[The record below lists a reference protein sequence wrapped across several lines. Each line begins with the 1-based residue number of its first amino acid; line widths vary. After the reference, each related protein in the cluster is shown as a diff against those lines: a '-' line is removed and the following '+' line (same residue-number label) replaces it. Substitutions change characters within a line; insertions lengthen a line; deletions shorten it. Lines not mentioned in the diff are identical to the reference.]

1 MAKTSYLGSNVSVSG
16 STFRNWIDR
25 TNQMIYDMGTVV
37 MTVAANSTGE
47 VTSGNAVINGV
58 FSAQT
63 LVAIG
68 TLRGGTVSTSGNLTI
83 GSNVVIGAYN
93 FESAAN
99 TIFSNNVLVNA
110 TLKVNAAANVTGA
123 INVGG
128 TATISGNLTATATK
142 NFGAAN
148 TLLFTENSSNTNY
161 GKFFRISSTGLTEV
175 ANITLDN
182 LSDVD
187 AASPTNGY
195 FLGWDGS
202 KWTPT
207 AIGSGGSFSAN
218 TLSGNTVAAERFV
231 QLGQLSLIGNTGFA
245 FSLTVNTTSNTTEIV
260 IKNTPVILNG
270 TSTLA
275 VGGNT
280 IPASYIF
287 GVTGNTH
294 ANGSVLITGGIAV
307 GGNVSATAFVGALTG
322 TAANATL
329 FNNQPGS
336 FYTNASNIST
346 GTLPEA
352 QLPYRMNQNVRT
364 TDAVTFSNV
373 TFTGTLAGNVSET
386 SLPYRMNQNVRSS
399 DNVSFNVVT
408 ATLYGN
414 ANTATQLASARTIS
428 ISGDVV
434 GNVSFNGTA
443 NVDIVATIQ
452 PNSVALGTD
461 TTGNYVATIASTGT
475 GLTVSGSGSESA
487 GVTIGLDSSANV
499 SFNIIT
505 AALYG
510 TANNAS
516 ALNNQPASYYTNATN
531 IASGTVPT
539 ARLGSG
545 TANSTTILVG
555 DSTWKSVETA
565 LGYTPLRNTANTYH
579 ADSSG
584 IVRFYFDSTGKSVYN
599 STGGHEW
606 RHANT
611 AIGNLYSNGTF
622 VVTGDVNAYSDERM
636 KKNLSIIS
644 TPLEKVKA
652 ISGYNFTWNNAKNPE
667 RNGSADVGL
676 IAQEIEKIMPEAVHT
691 DEKGLLVV
699 SYNKIIPLL
708 VEAVKELSEKVH
720 GNQA

>member
-1 MAKTSYLGSNVSVSG
+1 MAKTSYLGSNVSMVG

-47 VTSGNAVINGV
+47 TTSGNAVINGV
-58 FSAQT
+58 FAAQT

-68 TLRGGTVSTSGNLTI
+68 TLRGGTVAASGNLTI

-110 TLKVNAAANVTGA
+110 TFKVNAAANVTGA
-123 INVGG
+123 FGVGG
-128 TATISGNLTATATK
+128 VATISGNLTATATK
-142 NFGAAN
+142 NFGTAN
-148 TLLFTENSSNTNY
+148 TLVFTENSSNTNY
-161 GKFFRISSTGLTEV
+161 GKFFRISSAGLTEV

-195 FLGWDGS
+195 FLGWDGT

-207 AIGSGGSFSAN
+207 AVGTGGSFSAN

-231 QLGQLSLIGNTGFA
+231 QFGQLSLIGNTGFA
-245 FSLTVNTTSNTTEIV
+245 FSLTVNTTSNTTDV
-260 IKNTPVILNG
+260 TIKNTPVILNG

-280 IPASYIF
+280 IPASYVF

-294 ANGSVLITGGIAV
+294 ANGSVLVTGGLSV
-307 GGNVSATAFVGALTG
+307 GGNVSATAFVGPLTG

-329 FNNQPGS
+329 LNNQNGAY
-336 FYTNASNIST
+336 YTNASNIST
-346 GTLPEA
+346 GTLAEA
-352 QLPYRMNQNVRT
+352 QLPFRMNQSVRT
-364 TDAVTFSNV
+364 SDAVTFSNV

-386 SLPYRMNQNVRSS
+386 SLPYRMNQNVRST
-399 DNVSFNVVT
+399 DNVAFNVVT

-414 ANTATQLASARTIS
+414 ANTASALGTARRITLT
-428 ISGDVV
+428 GDVTGNV
-434 GNVSFNGTA
+434 NFDGSGNVSIST
-443 NVDIVATIQ
+443 TIAAD
-452 PNSVALGTD
+452 SVALGTD
-461 TTGNYVATIASTGT
+461 TTGNYVATIGPTGA
-475 GLTVSGSGSESA
+475 GVTVSGSGSEGA
-487 GVTIGLDSSANV
+487 GVTIGLDASANV
-499 SFNIIT
+499 SFNIVT

-516 ALNNQPASYYTNATN
+516 ALNNQAASYYTNASNMATGTMP
-531 IASGTVPT
+531 SG
-539 ARLGSG
+539 RLGSG
-545 TANSTTILVG
+545 TANSTTILTG
-555 DSTWKSVETA
+555 NSTFVSVATA
-565 LGYTPLRNTANTYH
+565 LGYTPLRNTVDTWNTDSAGAQRLYFANGGRTFL
-579 ADSSG
+579 DSGSG
-584 IVRFYFDSTGKSVYN
+584 YEFRN
-599 STGGHEW
+599 S
-606 RHANT
+606 NT
-611 AIGNLYSNGTF
+611 AIGTLYANGTL

-636 KKNLSIIS
+636 KTNLVNIKS
-644 TPLEKVKA
+644 PLEKIKA
-652 ISGYNFTWNNAKNPE
+652 ISGYNFTWDNARNPE
-667 RNGSADVGL
+667 RNGTGDVGL
-676 IAQEIEKIMPEAVHT
+676 LAQEIEKIMPEAVHT

-708 VEAVKELSEKVH
+708 VEALKELSEKVH